1 MDDKLRPSPKRQQY
15 LKLSGIIM
23 RSKLYTQG
31 GSFAASDVMSKL
43 HGIKADEAR
52 DVLARMVDEGH
63 LMEVARH
70 FGGGQTGTSY
80 AQKSAEGSMIKRRR
94 LAYYVPPTP
103 ERVRHYHA
111 WLRSSVAYELNS
123 MG

>member
-80 AQKSAEGSMIKRRR
+80 AQKSAAGSMIKRRR

-103 ERVRHYHA
+103 ERVRHYNA
-111 WLRSSVAYELNS
+111 WLRSSVAYELNNI
-123 MG
+123 G

>member
-1 MDDKLRPSPKRQQY
+1 VDDKLRPSPRRQQY

-63 LMEVARH
+63 LMEVIRH
-70 FGGGQTGTSY
+70 FGGGQMGTSY
-80 AQKSAEGSMIKRRR
+80 AQKSAAGSIIKRRR

-103 ERVRHYHA
+103 ERVRHYNA
-111 WLRSSVAYELNS
+111 WLRSAVAYELGNI
-123 MG
+123 G